1 MIDSLLQIVIAAS
14 IFVVLFFAFMTKS
27 KLARY
32 VAFTILA
39 AVAASMALN
48 GLAGL
53 ISDVDFLSFLESF
66 IRLLSDI
73 IVYIELGIIV
83 FLLFMSKFKT
93 KIMVLK
99 VAIIV
104 YGVLTLLLA
113 LGVF

>member
-14 IFVVLFFAFMTKS
+14 IFMILFFAFMTKS
-27 KLARY
+27 KIAKFVVY
-32 VAFTILA
+32 TILA

-53 ISDVDFLSFLESF
+53 ISDVDFLSFLENF

-73 IVYIELGIIV
+73 VVYVELGVII
-83 FLLFMSKFKT
+83 FLLLVSKFKT
-93 KIMVLK
+93 KILFLK

-104 YGVLTLLLA
+104 YVVLTLLLA
-113 LGVF
+113 LGIF